1 MGELLGR
8 DAVDELFLTVS
19 PVIAGSGESVP
30 RHSFAAGVD
39 LLPDTAVETHLLS
52 VRRSDSYLFL
62 RYSLGPGGRRG

>member
-1 MGELLGR
+1 MGELLAAG
-8 DAVDELFLTVS
+8 VMNELFLTVS

-62 RYSLGPGGRRG
+62 RYSLGRNGRSG